1 VDRICSGVARHPG
14 RVDRRHGAE
23 VRNQPAHVWNEAT
36 FLTARPAIPESS
48 VRHFVRLDA
57 GDDIGAIRV
66 VVQDVILDLVVV
78 LEAQIA
84 IGALMGHDL
93 VRHDLVVAP
102 RRPTVQRRRSPRDRD
117 RSEL

>member
-1 VDRICSGVARHPG
+1 
-14 RVDRRHGAE
+14 
-23 VRNQPAHVWNEAT
+23 
-36 FLTARPAIPESS
+36 

-66 VVQDVILDLVVV
+66 IVKDVILDLVVV

-84 IGALMGHDL
+84 IGALVDQNL

-102 RRPTVQRRRSPRDRD
+102 RRPTIQRRRSPADRL
-117 RSEL
+117 RSGV